1 MGLFEVPVTGRCKCV
16 PFFVPKFQRP
26 TNRGLEATE
35 AMFPNLKPNSAPPMK
50 IKEKPAKSGDKM
62 IEVRVRSGLLELQ
75 KLPETSV
82 QNMLGIQ
89 ARL

>member
-1 MGLFEVPVTGRCKCV
+1 
-16 PFFVPKFQRP
+16 
-26 TNRGLEATE
+26 
-35 AMFPNLKPNSAPPMK
+35 MK